1 MIDLHE
7 RRPRVVV
14 ADDDEATRYIIA
26 ETLGHEG
33 FEVVPAATGAEA
45 IEHCEA
51 RRPDLVLLDVE
62 MPGLDGYSACEAIRS
77 APDGGYRPVVMVTS
91 HDDRDSIDRA
101 YEAGATDFI
110 SKPISWPLLGHRL
123 RYILRNAGNLQKL
136 VDTLDENRALLTALP
151 DNIFVVSGEG
161 RIVEHLRGAAAPAPV
176 AREALPADAGD
187 ALIAELF
194 PETHRVAV
202 HASIQGAMANRRTS
216 ALEFQP
222 DADYPDR
229 WSECRFVRHG
239 RDRVLAILRDI
250 SDRKRDEQRI
260 HRLAFY
266 DALTGLPNRTLFH
279 ETTAKALTG
288 GATNVAVFAIDLD
301 RFKRINDTLGADV
314 GDATLVEV
322 SRRLQD
328 QLVSIDRYQR
338 AGDREI
344 QHCLAC
350 LGGNVFALMVAG
362 DFNATSAARVA
373 RQLGGR
379 IARPMNI
386 AGHEFVITATVGVA
400 LSPMHGSTV
409 EHLLRNAE
417 IARGEARAIGSNTTR
432 VYRSSMDEGQS
443 GGLNL
448 ENELRQALSNDRLEV
463 HYQPKV
469 DAQSGELVGAEAL
482 LRWTDKRRGRIPPA
496 EFIPL
501 AEEAG
506 LIVELGNWLVDSVCA
521 EIAEWQRRGLR
532 PGRIAVN
539 LSGQEFVLGDPLATL
554 TRAVQRAGISS
565 SDLELEITESVLM
578 SDIRSVLL
586 TLYRLRDAGF
596 SLAVDDFGTG
606 YSSLSYLQ
614 QFPVDVL
621 KIDAQFV
628 RHIDDDPD
636 SRAIC
641 TSIIALAHSLR
652 LKVVGEGVET
662 AAQRTFLHASGCDT
676 LQGFLTGRPMT
687 VDDFTRLLE
696 EAGPTRLPAAAQL
709 ESAACSRTAVTGN
722 FPTTPTR

>member
-1 MIDLHE
+1 MIDSDQ

-26 ETLGHEG
+26 ETLGHDG
-33 FEVVPAATGAEA
+33 FDVVQAATGADA
-45 IEHCEA
+45 IEQCHT
-51 RRPDLVLLDVE
+51 RSPDLVLLDVE
-62 MPGLDGYSACEAIRS
+62 MPELDGYSACEMIRA
-77 APDGGYRPVVMVTS
+77 APAGRHLPVVMVTS
-91 HDDRDSIDRA
+91 HDDQESIDRA

-123 RYILRNAGNLQKL
+123 RYILRNASNLQTL

-151 DNIFVVSGEG
+151 DNIFVVAGDG
-161 RIVEHLRGAAAPAPV
+161 RIVEHLRGAAAPAP
-176 AREALPADAGD
+176 ASSSSLPAAG
-187 ALIAELF
+187 IAELF
-194 PETHRVAV
+194 PQSQRRAV
-202 HASIQGAMANRRTS
+202 DAAIRDTLTSRRAN

-222 DADYPDR
+222 DADGSTG

-239 RDRVLAILRDI
+239 RDRVLVILRDI
-250 SDRKRDEQRI
+250 SERKRDEERI

-266 DALTGLPNRTLFH
+266 DALTGLPNRALFH
-279 ETTAKALTG
+279 ERTSEALSG
-288 GATNVAVFAIDLD
+288 NARSVAVFAIDLD
-301 RFKRINDTLGADV
+301 RFKRINDTLGTDV

-322 SRRLQD
+322 SHRLQD
-328 QLVSIDRYQR
+328 MLLSIERQQR
-338 AGDREI
+338 AGD
-344 QHCLAC
+344 QPVAHCLAR
-350 LGGNVFALMVAG
+350 LGGNVFVLMVAG
-362 DFNATSAARVA
+362 DLNPTSAAKVA
-373 RQLGGR
+373 RQLSGR

-400 LSPMHGSTV
+400 LSPMHGATA

-417 IARGEARAIGSNTTR
+417 IARGEARAIGSNTAK

-448 ENELRQALSNDRLEV
+448 ENELRQALNNDRLEV

-469 DAQSGELVGAEAL
+469 DAQSGELLGAEAL
-482 LRWTDKRRGRIPPA
+482 LRWPDERRGLIPPA

-506 LIVELGNWLVDSVCA
+506 LIVELGNWVVQAVCA
-521 EIAEWQRRGLR
+521 QISAWQRRGLR
-532 PGRIAVN
+532 HGRIAVN

-554 TRAVQRAGISS
+554 TRAVQRAGITAG
-565 SDLELEITESVLM
+565 DLELEITESVLM

-586 TLYRLRDAGF
+586 TLYRLREAGF

-628 RHIDDDPD
+628 RHIGDDAD

-652 LKVVGEGVET
+652 LKVVGEGVEND
-662 AAQRTFLHASGCDT
+662 AQRDFLRDAGCDT
-676 LQGFLTGRPMT
+676 LQGFLMGRPMT
-687 VDDFTRLLE
+687 AIDYTALLE
-696 EAGPTRLPAAAQL
+696 RLATTRSA
-709 ESAACSRTAVTGN
+709 SAATLNSGTCSRTAVIDN
-722 FPTTPTR
+722 SPTTPTR

>member
-1 MIDLHE
+1 MIDSDQ

-26 ETLGHEG
+26 ETLGHDG
-33 FEVVPAATGAEA
+33 FDVLQAATGADA
-45 IEHCEA
+45 IEQCESHS
-51 RRPDLVLLDVE
+51 PDLVLLDVE
-62 MPGLDGYSACEAIRS
+62 MPELDGYSACEMIRA
-77 APDGGYRPVVMVTS
+77 APAGRHLPVVMVTS
-91 HDDRDSIDRA
+91 HDDQESIDRA

-123 RYILRNAGNLQKL
+123 RYILRNASNLQTL

-151 DNIFVVSGEG
+151 DNIFVVARSG
-161 RIVEHLRGAAAPAPV
+161 RIIEHLRGAAAPAP
-176 AREALPADAGD
+176 ASSGELPAAG
-187 ALIAELF
+187 IAEIF
-194 PETHRVAV
+194 PQVQRPAV
-202 HASIQGAMANRRTS
+202 DAAIRDTLANRRANT
-216 ALEFQP
+216 LEFQP
-222 DADYPDR
+222 DTNEPAGWR
-229 WSECRFVRHG
+229 ECRFVRHG
-239 RDRVLAILRDI
+239 QDRVLVIVRDI
-250 SDRKRDEQRI
+250 SERKRDEQRI

-266 DALTGLPNRTLFH
+266 DALTGLPNRAQFH
-279 ETTAKALTG
+279 DRTAEALSG
-288 GATNVAVFAIDLD
+288 PAQSVAVFAIDLD
-301 RFKRINDTLGADV
+301 RFKRINDTLGTDV

-322 SRRLQD
+322 SHRLQD
-328 QLVSIDRYQR
+328 QLLSIERQQR
-338 AGDREI
+338 AGDQSV

-350 LGGNVFALMVAG
+350 LGGNVFVLMIAG
-362 DFNATSAARVA
+362 DLNATSAAKVA
-373 RQLGGR
+373 RQLCGR

-400 LSPMHGSTV
+400 LSPIHGATA

-417 IARGEARAIGSNTTR
+417 IARGEARTIGSNTAK

-448 ENELRQALSNDRLEV
+448 ENELRQALNNDRLEV

-469 DAQSGELVGAEAL
+469 DAQTGELMGAEAL
-482 LRWTDKRRGRIPPA
+482 LRWPDERRGYIPPA

-506 LIVELGNWLVDSVCA
+506 LIVELGDWLVQTVCSQISA
-521 EIAEWQRRGLR
+521 WQRRGLR
-532 PGRIAVN
+532 HGRVAVN

-554 TRAVQRAGISS
+554 TRAVQRAGITAG
-565 SDLELEITESVLM
+565 DLELEITESVLM

-586 TLYRLRDAGF
+586 TLYRLREAGF

-628 RHIDDDPD
+628 RHIGDDAD

-652 LKVVGEGVET
+652 LKVVGEGVEND
-662 AAQRTFLHASGCDT
+662 AQRAFLRDAGCDT

-687 VDDFTRLLE
+687 AIDYTALLE
-696 EAGPTRLPAAAQL
+696 KTIATRLPPDATL
-709 ESAACSRTAVTGN
+709 HSAPCSRTAVTGN